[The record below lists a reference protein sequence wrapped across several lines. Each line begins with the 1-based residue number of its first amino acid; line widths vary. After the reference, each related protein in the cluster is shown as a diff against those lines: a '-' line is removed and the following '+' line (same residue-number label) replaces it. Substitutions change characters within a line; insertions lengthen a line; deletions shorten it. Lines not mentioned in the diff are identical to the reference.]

1 MILNFSVKTSKCIL
15 HYQLSYPKRNFKRNL
30 DFFVTLPNKK
40 NLLLLLTL
48 SFIMYKDASSPN
60 DVLDLSSSIASS

>member
-1 MILNFSVKTSKCIL
+1 MILKNLVKTSKRIL
-15 HYQLSYPKRNFKRNL
+15 HYQLSYPKINFKRNL
-30 DFFVTLPNKK
+30 DSFVSLANKK

-48 SFIMYKDASSPN
+48 SFIMPKVVSSP